1 MTSETRGMNLEDLRF
16 LYDLATYNILNYGP
30 FKALV
35 YEDQGE
41 VREYTNVEVAR
52 EAIQLAQGL
61 RSLGI
66 GKGDRVIVMM
76 INSPEVIIS
85 YQAIARTGAIIIPVM
100 PLLKGPEVHYIAE
113 NSAAKAVITSAILLP
128 LLGSALADVPTMQ
141 HIIATGIETG
151 EGQALGGQFT
161 VHAYKDVVAKGSA
174 YADRYLEDLEDVSLT
189 PDDTAV
195 ILYTSGTTG
204 KSERGGA
211 DTSQCGLQRCQWA
224 GKYCG

>member
-16 LYDLATYNILNYGP
+16 LYGLATYNILNYGP
-30 FKALV
+30 FKARV

-100 PLLKGPEVHYIAE
+100 PLLKGPEVHYIAD
-113 NSAAKAVITSAILLP
+113 NSAAKAVITSAIPPP
-128 LLGSALADVPTMQ
+128 LVGNGRPHVPTVQ
-141 HIIATGIETG
+141 RIIAPRIE
-151 EGQALGGQFT
+151 
-161 VHAYKDVVAKGSA
+161 
-174 YADRYLEDLEDVSLT
+174 
-189 PDDTAV
+189 
-195 ILYTSGTTG
+195 
-204 KSERGGA
+204 
-211 DTSQCGLQRCQWA
+211 
-224 GKYCG
+224 